1 MKLSDLKRDDKG
13 IITKVLGRGPFRKRI
28 IEMGFVQGQE
38 VEAVRSA
45 PLGDPVYYKVMGY
58 NVSLSKSDAE
68 LVEVVSMNEYQ
79 HEYGTITDTESQ
91 VNTLTTLSHED
102 FIRFVKDRGKTINI
116 ALVGNPN
123 CGKTSMFNFAS
134 GAYEHVG
141 NYSGVTVD
149 AKEGVFTQ
157 DGYTFKIIDLPGT
170 YSLSTYTPEELYVRK
185 YLKENHPDIVVNV
198 IDTSNLERNL
208 YLTSKL
214 IDMDTRMV
222 IALNI
227 YDELEKKG
235 DRFDYVSLAR
245 MIGVPIIPTIGKTGF
260 GIDSLLKKIIE
271 VYEAKNR

>member
-1 MKLSDLKRDDKG
+1 MTKESLRKYSVEGLSESALSR
-13 IITKVLGRGPFRKRI
+13 L
-28 IEMGFVQGQE
+28 GFVQGQE

-102 FIRFVKDRGKTINI
+102 FIRFAKDRGKTINI

-149 AKEGVFTQ
+149 AKEEVFTQ
-157 DGYTFKIIDLPGT
+157 DEYTFKIIDLPGT
-170 YSLSTYTPEELYVRK
+170 YSLSTYILEELYVRK
-185 YLKENHPDIVVNV
+185 YLKED
-198 IDTSNLERNL
+198 
-208 YLTSKL
+208 
-214 IDMDTRMV
+214 
-222 IALNI
+222 
-227 YDELEKKG
+227 
-235 DRFDYVSLAR
+235 
-245 MIGVPIIPTIGKTGF
+245 
-260 GIDSLLKKIIE
+260 
-271 VYEAKNR
+271 

>member
-45 PLGDPVYYKVMGY
+45 PLGDP

-102 FIRFVKDRGKTINI
+102 FIRFAKDRGKTINI

-149 AKEGVFTQ
+149 AKEEVFTQ
-157 DGYTFKIIDLPGT
+157 DEYTFKIIDLPGT
-170 YSLSTYTPEELYVRK
+170 YSLSTYILEELYVRK
-185 YLKENHPDIVVNV
+185 YLKED
-198 IDTSNLERNL
+198 
-208 YLTSKL
+208 
-214 IDMDTRMV
+214 
-222 IALNI
+222 
-227 YDELEKKG
+227 
-235 DRFDYVSLAR
+235 
-245 MIGVPIIPTIGKTGF
+245 
-260 GIDSLLKKIIE
+260 
-271 VYEAKNR
+271 

>member
-102 FIRFVKDRGKTINI
+102 FIRF
-116 ALVGNPN
+116 
-123 CGKTSMFNFAS
+123 
-134 GAYEHVG
+134 
-141 NYSGVTVD
+141 
-149 AKEGVFTQ
+149 AKEG
-157 DGYTFKIIDLPGT
+157 K
-170 YSLSTYTPEELYVRK
+170 LSISHWSVIR
-185 YLKENHPDIVVNV
+185 IVEKHLCS
-198 IDTSNLERNL
+198 ILHLERM
-208 YLTSKL
+208 S
-214 IDMDTRMV
+214 M
-222 IALNI
+222 
-227 YDELEKKG
+227 
-235 DRFDYVSLAR
+235 
-245 MIGVPIIPTIGKTGF
+245 
-260 GIDSLLKKIIE
+260 
-271 VYEAKNR
+271 

>member
-58 NVSLSKSDAE
+58 NVSLSTSDAE

-102 FIRFVKDRGKTINI
+102 FIRFAKDRGKTINI

-149 AKEGVFTQ
+149 AKEEVFTQ
-157 DGYTFKIIDLPGT
+157 DEYTFKIIDLPGT
-170 YSLSTYTPEELYVRK
+170 YSLSTYILEELYVRK
-185 YLKENHPDIVVNV
+185 YLKED
-198 IDTSNLERNL
+198 
-208 YLTSKL
+208 
-214 IDMDTRMV
+214 
-222 IALNI
+222 
-227 YDELEKKG
+227 
-235 DRFDYVSLAR
+235 
-245 MIGVPIIPTIGKTGF
+245 
-260 GIDSLLKKIIE
+260 
-271 VYEAKNR
+271 

>member
-91 VNTLTTLSHED
+91 VNTLTT
-102 FIRFVKDRGKTINI
+102 DRGKTINI

-149 AKEGVFTQ
+149 AKEEVFTQ
-157 DGYTFKIIDLPGT
+157 DEYTFKIIDLPGT
-170 YSLSTYTPEELYVRK
+170 YSLSTYILEELYVRK
-185 YLKENHPDIVVNV
+185 YLKED
-198 IDTSNLERNL
+198 
-208 YLTSKL
+208 
-214 IDMDTRMV
+214 
-222 IALNI
+222 
-227 YDELEKKG
+227 
-235 DRFDYVSLAR
+235 
-245 MIGVPIIPTIGKTGF
+245 
-260 GIDSLLKKIIE
+260 
-271 VYEAKNR
+271 

>member
-79 HEYGTITDTESQ
+79 HEYGTITDTES
-91 VNTLTTLSHED
+91 HED
-102 FIRFVKDRGKTINI
+102 FIRFAKDRGKTINI

-149 AKEGVFTQ
+149 AKEEVFTQ
-157 DGYTFKIIDLPGT
+157 DEYTFKIIDLPGT
-170 YSLSTYTPEELYVRK
+170 YSLSTYILEELYVRK
-185 YLKENHPDIVVNV
+185 YLKED
-198 IDTSNLERNL
+198 
-208 YLTSKL
+208 
-214 IDMDTRMV
+214 
-222 IALNI
+222 
-227 YDELEKKG
+227 
-235 DRFDYVSLAR
+235 
-245 MIGVPIIPTIGKTGF
+245 
-260 GIDSLLKKIIE
+260 
-271 VYEAKNR
+271 